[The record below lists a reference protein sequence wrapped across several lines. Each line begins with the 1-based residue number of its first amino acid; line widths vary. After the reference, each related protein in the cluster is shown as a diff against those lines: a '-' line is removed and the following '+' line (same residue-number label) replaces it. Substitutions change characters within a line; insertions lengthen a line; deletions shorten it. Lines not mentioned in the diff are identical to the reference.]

1 MATASAAKIVEPNQT
16 VTAMT
21 GHSQAGRWTLP

>member
-21 GHSQAGRWTLP
+21 GHCQAGRWTLP